1 VKALIL
7 PKTPT
12 LSEILKNSIKPPTKN
27 QNPSFGPNRSQ
38 SPSFIGDSVLMTHN
52 HVFNRK
58 EMKEIQFKFAVDSS
72 DSDERADIESVGSD
86 ADAMDRS
93 FVEM

>member
-1 VKALIL
+1 
-7 PKTPT
+7 
-12 LSEILKNSIKPPTKN
+12 
-27 QNPSFGPNRSQ
+27 
-38 SPSFIGDSVLMTHN
+38 
-52 HVFNRK
+52 
-58 EMKEIQFKFAVDSS
+58 MKEIQFKFAVDSS